1 MSEFIVRKGWLK
13 GQTVEFLVQKLLLRD
28 QVVVQT
34 DDKRLGH
41 YLVEA
46 GLLTQVQIE
55 AALSEQKESGIRL
68 GEMIAKKGWLKEQT
82 IEGLIK
88 EVILCERVVLN

>member
-1 MSEFIVRKGWLK
+1 ME
-13 GQTVEFLVQKLLLRD
+13 KLLIRE

-46 GLLTQVQIE
+46 GLLTQAQVE
-55 AALSEQKESGIRL
+55 TALSEQKGTGRRL
-68 GEMIAKKGWLKEQT
+68 GEVIVRKGWIKEQT
-82 IEGLIK
+82 IEFLIRD
-88 EVILCERVVLN
+88 VILSEKALCA